1 MHFATQPTI
10 GGAMMRH
17 ERKLTL
23 RDKYGRLE
31 RLDISNLLSHIDS
44 DLCWCDPVV
53 EFNEYGDHR
62 IIHMEVTW
70 N

>member
-23 RDKYGRLE
+23 RDKYGHLE
-31 RLDISNLLSHIDS
+31 RLDISNPLSHIDS

-53 EFNEYGDHR
+53 EFNEYGDQR
-62 IIHMEVTW
+62 IIHMEVIW

>member
-1 MHFATQPTI
+1 MYFATQPTI
-10 GGAMMRH
+10 GGIMMRH

-23 RDKYGRLE
+23 RDESGRLE
-31 RLDISNLLSHIDS
+31 SLDISNPLPHINS
-44 DLCWCDPVV
+44 DLCWCDPIV
-53 EFNEYGDHR
+53 EFNEYGDQR

>member
-1 MHFATQPTI
+1 
-10 GGAMMRH
+10 MMRH

-23 RDKYGRLE
+23 CDEYGRLE
-31 RLDISNLLSHIDS
+31 CPDISSPLPHIDS
-44 DLCWCDPVV
+44 DLCWCDPIV
-53 EFNEYGDHR
+53 EFNEYGVQR